1 MADLLIE
8 LFSEEIPARMQKKA
22 SDDLKR
28 MITDG
33 LKAAGLI
40 FDAADAYV
48 TPRRLVLNVTGL
60 PVSTPDVREERRG
73 PRADAPE
80 KAVEGFLRGA
90 GVPREACEERETP
103 KGTFLFAIIEKKGKK
118 TAEVVAEVLKD
129 TIKNFPWPKSQR
141 WGTGSLKWVRPLH
154 SILCILDGETI
165 DLEVE
170 GIKSGNTT
178 SGHRFMAPSTFT
190 VTGFDDYKAK
200 LLNHKVMLDA
210 SERADLIEAKAK
222 ELAASKGLE
231 WVEDRGLL
239 AEVAGLI
246 EWPVPLMGG
255 FDASFM
261 EVPEEVL
268 ILTMKKDQKYFV
280 TRDPKTGKLAPYFI
294 TVANI
299 EPSDGGTAVA
309 AGNERV
315 LSARLSDA
323 KFFWDQDLKG
333 RLDDNLDALKDI
345 VFHKDLGS
353 VQDRVERMKKLARY
367 LADFIPGCNA
377 DEAERAAELAKADLV
392 SNMVYEFP
400 EVQGAMGRYYALK
413 QGESD
418 AVADAIKDH
427 YSPLGPNDA
436 CPTAPVSVAVALAE
450 KIDTLVGFFGIDQK
464 PTGSK
469 DPFALRRAALGV
481 IRLIT
486 ENNLRINFAKILT
499 QAYLDTLVQVL
510 NNYGDLFTGPEEL
523 KPLKEFKLGKKLSS
537 SDDILSHSSKY
548 LSLLNR
554 RDVPT
559 KTDNDSFIAEGSALF
574 TSFLELES
582 DLLSFLSD
590 RLKVQQREKG
600 VRHDLIDAVFANGDD
615 DLVRVLNR
623 VNALTT
629 FLDTDDGANLLAGYK
644 RAANIL
650 KIEEKKDERPYDGAV
665 NPASLETAEE
675 KTLADALGVNAAAA
689 KAALEQEGFEGAM
702 AALARLRAP
711 IDAFFEN
718 VIVNADDAKIR
729 ENRLNILNSIRGAV
743 NAVADFEMIDG

>member
-28 MITDG
+28 MIIDG
-33 LKAAGLI
+33 LKAAGLK
-40 FDAADAYV
+40 FDGADAYV

-73 PRADAPE
+73 PRTDAPE
-80 KAVEGFLRGA
+80 KAIEGFLRGA
-90 GVPREACEERETP
+90 GVAREACEERETP
-103 KGTFLFAIIEKKGKK
+103 KGTFLFAIIEKKGKQ
-118 TAEVVAEVLKD
+118 TSEVVAELLTD

-141 WGTGSLKWVRPLH
+141 WGSGMLKWVRPLH
-154 SILCILDGETI
+154 SILCILDGEII
-165 DLEVE
+165 DLEVA
-170 GIKSGNTT
+170 GIKAGNTT
-178 SGHRFMAPSTFT
+178 SGHRFMAPSEFT
-190 VTGFDDYKAK
+190 VAGFDEYKAK
-200 LLNHKVMLDA
+200 LLEHKVMLDPN
-210 SERADLIEAKAK
+210 ERADLIEAKAK
-222 ELAASKGLE
+222 ELATEKGLE

-239 AEVAGLI
+239 AEVAGLV

-255 FDASFM
+255 FDPSFM

-299 EPSDGGTAVA
+299 EPSDGGAAVA

-333 RLDDNLDALKDI
+333 KLDDNLDALKDI

-353 VQDRVERMKKLARY
+353 VHDRVERFISLIDDVARY
-367 LADFIPGCNA
+367 LPELNVSDAK
-377 DEAERAAELAKADLV
+377 RAAQLTKADLV

-418 AVADAIKDH
+418 AVADAIRDH

-436 CPTAPVSVAVALAE
+436 CPTAPVSVAVAFAE
-450 KIDTLVGFFGIDQK
+450 KLDTLVGFFGIGQK

-469 DPFALRRAALGV
+469 DPFALRRAALGM
-481 IRLIT
+481 IRLIL
-486 ENNLRINFAKILT
+486 ENNVRIPLADVLPGASQLHRNQSFK
-499 QAYLDTLVQVL
+499 VQ
-510 NNYGDLFTGPEEL
+510 
-523 KPLKEFKLGKKLSS
+523 
-537 SDDILSHSSKY
+537 
-548 LSLLNR
+548 
-554 RDVPT
+554 
-559 KTDNDSFIAEGSALF
+559 DS
-574 TSFLELES
+574 TN
-582 DLLSFLSD
+582 DLLSFFAD

-623 VNALTT
+623 VGALTN

-650 KIEEKKDERPYDGAV
+650 KIEEKKADHAYDGAIDAALLA
-665 NPASLETAEE
+665 NAEE
-675 KTLADALGVNAAAA
+675 KTLAQALDVNGAAA
-689 KAALEQEGFEGAM
+689 KIALEAEDFEGAM
-702 AALARLRAP
+702 AALAKLRAP
-711 IDAFFEN
+711 IDAFFED
-718 VIVNADDAKIR
+718 VIVNADDMKIR
-729 ENRLNILNSIRGAV
+729 ENRLNILNSIRVAV

>member
-1 MADLLIE
+1 MDGRNKMADLLIE

-28 MITDG
+28 MIAEG
-33 LKAAGLI
+33 LKAAGLT
-40 FDAADAYV
+40 FDGADAYV
-48 TPRRLVLNVTGL
+48 TPRRLALNVTGL

-90 GVPREACEERETP
+90 GVSRDACEERETP
-103 KGTFLFAIIEKKGKK
+103 KGTFLFAVIEKKGKQ
-118 TAEVVAEVLKD
+118 TAEVVADLLKD

-141 WGTGSLKWVRPLH
+141 WGKDSRNAGSLKWVRPLH

-165 DLEVE
+165 DLEIE
-170 GIKSGNTT
+170 GIKSGNTV
-178 SGHRFMAPSTFT
+178 SGHRFMAPDTFT
-190 VTGFDDYKAK
+190 VSGFDDYKAK
-200 LLNHKVMLDA
+200 LLEHKVMLDA
-210 SERADLIEAKAK
+210 GERANLIEAKAK
-222 ELAASKGLE
+222 ELAAAKGLE

-239 AEVAGLI
+239 AEVAGLV

-255 FDASFM
+255 FDPSFM

-280 TRDPKTGKLAPYFI
+280 TRDPETGKLAPYFI

-299 EPSDGGTAVA
+299 EPSDGGSAVA

-333 RLDDNLDALKDI
+333 KLDDNLNALKEI

-353 VQDRVERMKKLARY
+353 VHDRVERMKRLALDLGKLV
-367 LADFIPGCNA
+367 GCDLNS
-377 DEAERAAELAKADLV
+377 AERAAELAKADLV

-418 AVADAIKDH
+418 AVADAIRDH
-427 YSPLGPNDA
+427 YSPLGPNDE

-450 KIDTLVGFFGIDQK
+450 KLDTLVGFFGIGQK

-486 ENNLRINFAKILT
+486 ENNIRLSLADLFDGHLRFIQEQMHEQRQGT
-499 QAYLDTLVQVL
+499 GGYGDGQLVQHRDGTL
-510 NNYGDLFTGPEEL
+510 R
-523 KPLKEFKLGKKLSS
+523 LS
-537 SDDILSHSSKY
+537 
-548 LSLLNR
+548 
-554 RDVPT
+554 PT
-559 KTDNDSFIAEGSALF
+559 IK
-574 TSFLELES
+574 
-582 DLLSFLSD
+582 LLSFFAD

-615 DLVRVLNR
+615 DLVRVLTR
-623 VNALTT
+623 VNALTA
-629 FLDTDDGANLLAGYK
+629 FLNTDDGANLLAGYK

-650 KIEEKKDERPYDGAV
+650 KIEEKKDDRPYDGAV
-665 NPASLETAEE
+665 DADLLESAEE
-675 KTLADALGVNAAAA
+675 KTLADALKVNGDAA
-689 KAALEQEGFEGAM
+689 KSALEAEDFEGAM
-702 AALARLRAP
+702 AALAKLRAP
-711 IDAFFEN
+711 IDAFFEA
-718 VIVNADDAKIR
+718 VIVNADDAAIR
-729 ENRLNILNSIRGAV
+729 TNRLNILNAIRGAV
-743 NAVADFEMIDG
+743 NAVADFEKIEG